1 MARYTGPVC
10 RLCRREG
17 VKLFL
22 KGQRCYTEKCSFD
35 KRPFVPGQHGTARRK
50 MTQYAIQLRAKQ
62 TMKRIYGVLEKQ
74 FRNYFLEAVKTKG
87 VTGER
92 LVKIVE
98 SRLDNVIFRMGFAFS
113 RKQARQLVN
122 HGHIYVNGRKVNIPS
137 YRLKEGD
144 IVEIKEKSRSIPFLK
159 EAVEQFRDRITPK
172 WLEVDYD
179 NFRGTFLRAP
189 EIDEIDL
196 PADVQ
201 AIVELY
207 SK

>member
-1 MARYTGPVC
+1 VARYTGPVC

-17 VKLFL
+17 VKLYL
-22 KGQRCYTEKCSFD
+22 KGQRCYSEKCAFD
-35 KRPFVPGQHGTARRK
+35 KRPFVPGQHGAARKK
-50 MTQYAIQLRAKQ
+50 MTQYALQLRAKQ

-74 FRNYFLEAVKTKG
+74 FRNYFAEAVKTKG

-98 SRLDNVIFRMGFAFS
+98 SRLDNVVFRMGFAFS

-122 HGHIYVNGRKVNIPS
+122 HGHVYVNGKKVNIPS

-144 IVEIKEKSRSIPFLK
+144 IVEIKEKSRSIPSVK
-159 EAVEQFRDRITPK
+159 EAAELFKDRMVPK

-179 NFRGTFLRAP
+179 SFRGTFLRAP
-189 EIDEIDL
+189 ELDEIDL